1 MSCSAETRILGAVIQ
16 SGCLDVRAVILAQVM
31 EVAESV
37 RSNKTSKLF
46 LCGRGQV
53 KGAIC
58 FCFSYVQT
66 RRLYDYYS
74 TPCVDVIHCF
84 ASQYF
89 TCLHT
94 VTKLCL

>member
-66 RRLYDYYS
+66 SHVYTTTTVRHVLTS
-74 TPCVDVIHCF
+74 FIVLLPSI
-84 ASQYF
+84 
-89 TCLHT
+89 LHVCT
-94 VTKLCL
+94 Q